1 MAAIRFSAS
10 GCRWHQSFL
19 AQQQLA
25 AERTFDPGNLPI
37 FCCSGCPGIVPGAAE
52 AGLTVP
58 AQVAL
63 PAALGLPT
71 HSYPPHVSSLPTL
84 SACCAATF
92 ATTVNLFCIHC

>member
-1 MAAIRFSAS
+1 MAAIRFFAS
-10 GCRWHQSFL
+10 DCRWPQSFP

-25 AERTFDPGNLPI
+25 ADRTFDPENLLF
-37 FCCSGCPGIVPGAAE
+37 FCYSGYPGVALGVA
-52 AGLTVP
+52 VP

-84 SACCAATF
+84 SACSAAAF